1 MVSLLPASHIL
12 FIDVSLHSVSV
23 ALVEKKALT
32 ALHAVL
38 ATRSAHFPDSRHFHK
53 TLVAIRIRAQELIE
67 ILCREYGVKHYS
79 IVFTVHAPLCS
90 SRSVQHTY
98 AFKGDTTITKLH
110 IQEVLESARKAT
122 TETNSAGA
130 SSVFREYMTGVALN
144 GYHTES
150 PIGKVAHEATCTIM
164 QESLAGGVQKA
175 IIEPL
180 SRGGTSYEIHNYTQL
195 VGIQLGS
202 LSPETNATF
211 ALCEITPESFEISVY
226 EKKTMTHQVTLPIGG
241 RRLLE
246 GVRAHLHITHEFVE
260 GLLRMHADGTL
271 TPDVQSSLDAFVDE
285 SAARL
290 KKILIE
296 QPAGVVMFPA
306 RMFLITE
313 KHHEHFWV
321 AVLSKALEN
330 PSLVPEKITFDA
342 AYIAYMSV
350 HAEHMLL
357 AVYAYVTTTQ
367 KTTALPV

>member
-1 MVSLLPASHIL
+1 MVSILPASHTL
-12 FIDVSLHSVSV
+12 YIDVSLHTVSV
-23 ALVEKKALT
+23 ALVEKKAL
-32 ALHAVL
+32 ASLHTVL

-53 TLVAIRIRAQELIE
+53 TLVAIRVRAQELIE
-67 ILCREYGVKHYS
+67 ILCREYKIIHYS

-122 TETNSAGA
+122 AETNSAGT
-130 SSVFREYMTGVALN
+130 SSVFREYMTGIALN
-144 GYHTES
+144 GYHTEN
-150 PIGKVAHEATCTIM
+150 PVGKVAHEATCTIM

-180 SRGGTSYEIHNYTQL
+180 ARGGTSYEIHNYAQL
-195 VGIQLGS
+195 VGMMLGG
-202 LSPETNATF
+202 LHTEAGTTF
-211 ALCEITPESFEISVY
+211 ALCEIAPESFEISVY

-246 GVRAHLHITHEFVE
+246 HARTHLHITHEFVE
-260 GLLRMHADGTL
+260 GLLRMHREGTL
-271 TPDVQSSLDAFVDE
+271 TPDVQSSLEACIHDAAE
-285 SAARL
+285 QL
-290 KKILIE
+290 KTVLHN
-296 QPAGVVMFPA
+296 QPSGVVMFPA

-321 AVLSKALEN
+321 AVLSQALDN
-330 PSLVPEKITFDA
+330 PSLVPEKITFDPQH
-342 AYIAYMSV
+342 IAFMSV

-357 AVYAYVTTTQ
+357 AVYAHVVSGQ
-367 KTTALPV
+367 KATALPV

>member
-1 MVSLLPASHIL
+1 MVSILPVSHIL

-23 ALVEKKALT
+23 ALVEKKALAT
-32 ALHAVL
+32 LHTVL

-67 ILCREYGVKHYS
+67 VLCREYAIKQYS
-79 IVFTVHAPLCS
+79 VVFTVHAPLCS
-90 SRSVQHTY
+90 SRSIQHTY
-98 AFKGDTTITKLH
+98 AFKGDTTITKMH

-122 TETNSAGA
+122 AETNSAGA

-144 GYHTES
+144 GYHTET

-180 SRGGTSYEIHNYTQL
+180 SRGGTSYEIHNYAQL
-195 VGIQLGS
+195 VGMMLGT
-202 LSPETNATF
+202 LHTQAGTTF

-226 EKKTMTHQVTLPIGG
+226 EKKTMTHQVTLPVGG

-246 GVRAHLHITHEFVE
+246 SVRAHLHITHDFVE
-260 GLLRMHADGTL
+260 GLLRMHVDGAL
-271 TPDVQSSLDAFVDE
+271 TPDVQASLHACIDE
-285 SAARL
+285 SALQL
-290 KKILIE
+290 KKILTE
-296 QPAGVVMFPA
+296 QPSGLIMFPA

-342 AYIAYMSV
+342 KHIAYMAV

-357 AVYAYVTTTQ
+357 AIYAHITTDQ
-367 KTTALPV
+367 KTTALSV